1 MKCWNLRPNQ
11 STSGSSDN
19 RLMETIEIT
28 LFRYDPKVDLE
39 GKEVSYEIS
48 TDGPISV
55 LQAIRRVYQKKDAS
69 LSFRNSDCRRGVCG
83 ICSMMVDGRR
93 KLTCMCLAKN
103 GMVVGPPPNRRV
115 IKDLVFETD

>member
-1 MKCWNLRPNQ
+1 M
-11 STSGSSDN
+11 G
-19 RLMETIEIT
+19 TIVIT

-48 TDGPISV
+48 TEGPISI
-55 LQAIRRVYQKKDAS
+55 LQAIRKVYQTKDAS

-93 KLTCMCLAKN
+93 QLTCMCLATN
-103 GMVVGPPPNRRV
+103 GMMVGPQPNRRL

>member
-1 MKCWNLRPNQ
+1 MRYWNLSPNQ
-11 STSGSSDN
+11 STNGSSDDQ
-19 RLMETIEIT
+19 LMGTIEIT

-48 TDGPISV
+48 TEGPISI
-55 LQAIRRVYQKKDAS
+55 LQAIRKVYQTKDAS

-93 KLTCMCLAKN
+93 QLTCMCLATN
-103 GMVVGPPPNRRV
+103 GMVVAPPPNRRL